1 MANSDIGLTTSWES
15 GSLWDMT
22 RRAQVVTFIGAG
34 GKTTCC
40 RSVTREL
47 ESAGQRVITTTTT
60 KVSPEEYMNAWK
72 NSDPPPREQDG
83 ACFWY
88 VNVKDS
94 NGKWIGP
101 SVQAVDAA
109 IESASA
115 YASASA
121 SMSAST
127 ALDVEAIHEW
137 PLHVSTRLSACSST
151 VPDLH
156 DLYWVIEGDGAR
168 GLRLKC
174 WEWYE
179 PQIPRRTKCA
189 VLVLDRDLWGNFL
202 QPKHVHRPE
211 RCSDLLGRIWNAENA
226 WRYFLRSPVFDPRY
240 KDLSWVILLNSPRK
254 DAEMSD
260 SQFIQNSEAIDT
272 DPLKEL
278 SQAWIEIQEQAV
290 KLNDR
295 PIHLRLAVGDAKEGI
310 IQWYDL
316 W

>member
-1 MANSDIGLTTSWES
+1 MANLEIGLTTSWAS

-22 RRAQVVTFIGAG
+22 MHSQVVTFIGAG

-40 RSVTREL
+40 RSMTKEL
-47 ESAGQRVITTTTT
+47 ESAGLQVIATTTT
-60 KVSPEEYMNAWK
+60 KVLPEKHMKVWK
-72 NSDPPPREQDG
+72 GSDPPPNKQDG
-83 ACFWY
+83 SCFWY
-88 VNVKDS
+88 VKSKDS
-94 NGKWIGP
+94 DGKWIGP

-115 YASASA
+115 YASAS
-121 SMSAST
+121 
-127 ALDVEAIHEW
+127 
-137 PLHVSTRLSACSST
+137 VSSST
-151 VPDLH
+151 VPDLQ

-179 PQIPRRTKCA
+179 PQIPRRSNCA
-189 VLVLDRDLWGNFL
+189 VLVLDRDLWGNLL

-211 RCSDLLGRIWNAENA
+211 RCSDLLGHIWNTESA
-226 WRYFLRSPVFDPRY
+226 WRYFLRSPVFDPTY
-240 KDLSWVILLNSPRK
+240 KSLSWVILLNSPNK

-260 SQFIQNSEAIDT
+260 SKFIQKSEAIDT
-272 DPLKEL
+272 EPLKEL
-278 SQAWIEIQEQAV
+278 SQAWIEVQEQAV